1 MALRIAGVG
10 RVIVSDLS
18 STCRIVFSFGQSLIL
33 GLRLYRISIGALQ
46 GGMCA
51 ILTVPAN

>member
-18 STCRIVFSFGQSLIL
+18 STCCMVFSFGQSLIW
-33 GLRLYRISIGALQ
+33 GLRLYRISIGDLQ
-46 GGMCA
+46 GGM
-51 ILTVPAN
+51 

>member
-18 STCRIVFSFGQSLIL
+18 STCRMVFSFGRSLIL
-33 GLRLYRISIGALQ
+33 SLRLYRIFIGDLQ
-46 GGMCA
+46 GGM
-51 ILTVPAN
+51 